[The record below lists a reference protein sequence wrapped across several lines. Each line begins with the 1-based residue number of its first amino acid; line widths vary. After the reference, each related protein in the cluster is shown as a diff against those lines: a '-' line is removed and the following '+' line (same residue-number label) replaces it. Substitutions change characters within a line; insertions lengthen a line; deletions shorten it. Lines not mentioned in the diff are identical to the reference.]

1 MISIALIE
9 DNRLVSDG
17 ISSLLNRQPDLRVVS
32 NGGCDMSQ
40 ICDVEPHVVLLD
52 VSAANGESLR
62 VAERVR
68 TVYPGAKVIAMDLR
82 SVQHDLVD
90 WVHAGVSGF
99 ITKDATLDDLVRTIR
114 SVMSG
119 AKVLPPEMIGALF
132 SQITGGSADRAPE
145 GGAGDLS
152 RLTPREEQVIALIA
166 EGLSNKGIAAR
177 LHISTHT
184 VKSHVRNIME
194 KLTLRTRLQIA
205 AYAHRLRTNS
215 HQPAAD

>member
-9 DNRLVSDG
+9 DSRLVSDG

-40 ICDVEPHVVLLD
+40 IGDVEPHVVLLD

-68 TVYPGAKVIAMDLR
+68 SVYPGAKVIAMDLR

-114 SVMSG
+114 SVMGG

-132 SQITGGSADRAPE
+132 SQISKSSADRAAG
-145 GGAGDLS
+145 GGASDHS
-152 RLTPREEQVIALIA
+152 RLTPREEQVTALIA
-166 EGLSNKGIAAR
+166 EGLSNKAIATR
-177 LHISTHT
+177 LHIATHT

-194 KLTLRTRLQIA
+194 KLALRTRLQIA
-205 AYAHRLRTNS
+205 AYTHGLRKNS
-215 HQPAAD
+215 HQPADD